1 MKKKQTPYYVIEQ
14 EKMEENWEHLT
25 RAMYKYW
32 PNNIIGYSY
41 KTNALPWLINF
52 FQGKGCYAEV
62 VSKDEYELSR
72 LLGIKNNRLIYNG
85 PIKSEESFKEAV
97 KRGCIV
103 NIDSQRELNWIA
115 ELVEAGCNNYKIGL
129 RVNFDIEKFCPG
141 HSACGKEGG
150 RFGFCYEN
158 GELKKAINFLMNKGI
173 KLSGLHLHTSSKSRE
188 ICVYDAISKK
198 AVEVAQTYGLKLE
211 FVDIGGGFFG
221 GLETKPQFEKYFEVV
236 SENLKKYF
244 DQDTTLI
251 IEPGMAI
258 VGAFVRYVTSVI
270 DIKDTTY
277 NRFVITDGSRTNIDP
292 LMTKNNYAFEVRR
305 QNIGEVMKKQV
316 ISGYTCME
324 HDRLFVLC
332 NQEEIHVGDE
342 IIYNKVG
349 AYTMCLTP
357 LFISYFPDVYVENNG
372 EYKIVRPRWTAKKI
386 VEGDM

>member
-1 MKKKQTPYYVIEQ
+1 
-14 EKMEENWEHLT
+14 
-25 RAMYKYW
+25 
-32 PNNIIGYSY
+32 
-41 KTNALPWLINF
+41 
-52 FQGKGCYAEV
+52 
-62 VSKDEYELSR
+62 
-72 LLGIKNNRLIYNG
+72 
-85 PIKSEESFKEAV
+85 
-97 KRGCIV
+97 
-103 NIDSQRELNWIA
+103 
-115 ELVEAGCNNYKIGL
+115 
-129 RVNFDIEKFCPG
+129 
-141 HSACGKEGG
+141 
-150 RFGFCYEN
+150 
-158 GELKKAINFLMNKGI
+158 
-173 KLSGLHLHTSSKSRE
+173 
-188 ICVYDAISKK
+188 
-198 AVEVAQTYGLKLE
+198 
-211 FVDIGGGFFG
+211 
-221 GLETKPQFEKYFEVV
+221 
-236 SENLKKYF
+236 
-244 DQDTTLI
+244 
-251 IEPGMAI
+251 MAI